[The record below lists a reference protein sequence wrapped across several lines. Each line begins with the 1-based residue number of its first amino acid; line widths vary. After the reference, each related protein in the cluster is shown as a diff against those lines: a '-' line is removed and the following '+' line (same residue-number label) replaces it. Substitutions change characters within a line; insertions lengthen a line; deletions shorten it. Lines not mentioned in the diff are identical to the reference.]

1 MKKALSALVVSAA
14 LAIAPASAAIL
25 SGTFTVEA
33 VNVTN
38 LNSSQ
43 SQATMANFNTYY
55 DPMGATSDVFTYT
68 GELDFGTFDGTDATT
83 IADWLASGSGVVSG
97 LDIGGLQ
104 LSKPNINNGT
114 ATTTFFKFTLDGGDL
129 TQGDFTVIHD
139 DGSAIFSDGT
149 REGGLNG
156 PTSQKTTNVAFD
168 TGEFSL
174 LYVATNGDP
183 SVLNVDYDAVP
194 VPAALPLFAGGLGL
208 LGLARR
214 RRKQAA

>member
-14 LAIAPASAAIL
+14 LAFAPASAAVL
-25 SGTFTVEA
+25 SGTFKVEV

-43 SQATMANFNTYY
+43 SEATMANFNTYY
-55 DPMGATSDVFTYT
+55 SPGDSSSDTFTYT
-68 GELDFGTFDGTDATT
+68 GELDFGTFDGSDSTT
-83 IADWLASGSGVVSG
+83 IADWLASGSGVVSD
-97 LDIGGLQ
+97 LDIGGLT
-104 LSKPNINNGT
+104 LSTPDINSGT
-114 ATTTFFKFTLDGGDL
+114 ATTTFFKFTLDGGAL
-129 TQGDFTVIHD
+129 TAGDFTVIHD
-139 DGSAIFSDGT
+139 DGFAIFSDGT

-168 TGEFSL
+168 AGEFSL

-183 SVLNVDYDAVP
+183 SVLNVDFEAVP